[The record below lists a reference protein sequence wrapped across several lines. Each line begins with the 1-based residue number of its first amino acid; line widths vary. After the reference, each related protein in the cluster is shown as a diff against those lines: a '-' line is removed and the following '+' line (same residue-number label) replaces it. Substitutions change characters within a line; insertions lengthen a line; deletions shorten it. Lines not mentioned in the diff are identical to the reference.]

1 MINRANDICLWLLSI
16 PLTMLKRWFNDVC
29 EYVDWVMFYV
39 LYEKLRIH
47 VMLESLRKACD
58 DMSCISVKECTQS
71 IIVWE
76 HEHVTKSWILN
87 IWS

>member
-1 MINRANDICLWLLSI
+1 
-16 PLTMLKRWFNDVC
+16 
-29 EYVDWVMFYV
+29 MFYV

-76 HEHVTKSWILN
+76 HEHVTKS
-87 IWS
+87 